1 MSGSGCAVMISNST
15 TRPARGF
22 TLLEVL
28 AAVLVLGLLY
38 TVLASSAM
46 RGLRAEGIDR
56 RRADAAMVADRELSA
71 LELDL
76 TRGELPKDGVVEEE
90 QEPYVIRLEVEPADV
105 LAMVPRDVLKDV
117 VLPDSKAPSV
127 LHDERGQSRVH
138 RISVVVAWDEAGE
151 SDSVERTTYALDTS
165 AIAQFF
171 PSKEGEADAAGAED
185 PFEQLRKDAPP
196 ELQQLMDGG
205 GGAGAPQRSSKSK
218 SSSKSGLGG
227 KR

>member
-1 MSGSGCAVMISNST
+1 VTSNSPG
-15 TRPARGF
+15 RSACGF
-22 TLLEVL
+22 TLVEVL

-56 RRADAAMVADRELSA
+56 RRADAAMVADRALSEIELEIA
-71 LELDL
+71 
-76 TRGELPKDGVVEEE
+76 RGELPKDGLFEEE
-90 QEPYVIRLEVEPADV
+90 QEPYVVRLDVQPVDV
-105 LAMVPRDVLKDV
+105 LAMVPRSALEDVA
-117 VLPDSKAPSV
+117 LPDPRAPSV
-127 LHDERGQSRVH
+127 LHDERGQSRVR

-151 SDSVERTTYALDTS
+151 ESSVERTTYALDTA

-171 PSKEGEADAAGAED
+171 PSEAGQEGAEGGTED

-196 ELQQLMDGG
+196 ELQQMMPGG
-205 GGAGAPQRSSKSK
+205 GGSPGNSLR
-218 SSSKSGLGG
+218 GR